1 MYHPMLPHTTCDTIF
16 VMHLCHGHGDMTL
29 YDTGH
34 GTCVMVSVMC
44 GDEESCH
51 DVTILRPHTWLR
63 LWHRSRDGD
72 HDSGHVM
79 ETMTKVIWRRPW
91 HRSPSNIADNHQ
103 YQYLIF
109 VVALRLSILLCVHM
123 DDAHHDNYP
132 PTWLSPCDSSSGSV
146 CTLCTLRWWPLDPR
160 TPRPVSRQ
168 CDSSSKYFSCCCK
181 LTIFGPQYLILQ
193 WRPSGRDISVPTLH
207 FPLGKLKVPA
217 VWHL

>member
-51 DVTILRPHTWLR
+51 DVTILRPH
-63 LWHRSRDGD
+63 RSRDGD

-79 ETMTKVIWRRPW
+79 ETMTQVIWRRPW
-91 HRSPSNIADNHQ
+91 HRSVYLTETMRSPSNIANNHQ

-109 VVALRLSILLCVHM
+109 VVALRLSILLCDVHM

-146 CTLCTLRWWPLDPR
+146 CTLCTLRWWDPWTLGPPDLSLVNATLR
-160 TPRPVSRQ
+160 LNILVVVVNWQYSVRSIWFYSEDPVEGIYRFQ
-168 CDSSSKYFSCCCK
+168 LCTF
-181 LTIFGPQYLILQ
+181 
-193 WRPSGRDISVPTLH
+193 H
-207 FPLGKLKVPA
+207 
-217 VWHL
+217 